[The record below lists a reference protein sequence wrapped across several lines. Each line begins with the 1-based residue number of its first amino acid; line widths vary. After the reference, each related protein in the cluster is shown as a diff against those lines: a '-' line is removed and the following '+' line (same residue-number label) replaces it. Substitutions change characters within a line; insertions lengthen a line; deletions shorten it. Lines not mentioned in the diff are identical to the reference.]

1 MSVFAIEYHSYY
13 AYLFYDFSR
22 LTKACDGSE
31 LAQIDAIAQKY
42 VKLSHDTGGKRSH
55 HTRSRTSGHIVVHR
69 AYMPALLDELV
80 PVFEKIES
88 AKK

>member
-13 AYLFYDFSR
+13 AYLFYNFSR
-22 LTKACDGSE
+22 LTKACNGDE
-31 LAQIDAIAQKY
+31 LAQIDAVAQKY
-42 VKLSHDTGGKRSH
+42 VKMSYDMGGKRSH
-55 HTRSRTSGHIVVHR
+55 HTRSCTSGHIIVHR
-69 AYMPALLDELV
+69 AYLPALLDELV